1 MNDAAPT
8 PAPTPAPLLL
18 TPDRLDKI
26 NRYCGKLTSGWTL
39 QQQLQHVIDIDNA
52 IAKSLE
58 DHPINTYAPYVSTRN
73 KTHLFRVYRLDT
85 YTFRAYAKKTE
96 NIVNTRYIPPN
107 ETASSN
113 FQIGYLPR
121 KSNGFHGDRIPLKR
135 LGSLALN
142 SGYGWDNFWS
152 HYERELNGTTQ
163 QCPHCY
169 AWFKNAQEHITK
181 MHNQYRFVCDDDD
194 TISVFRNDV
203 LIDKATEAGNGWG
216 EESNGEESVYILYQ
230 SNVYEIWVNTKTFEI
245 KLYKIGDGLKYLD
258 NVEVFMKSPI
268 VEMTEKFKEGLKAA

>member
-107 ETASSN
+107 ETATSN

-121 KSNGFHGDRIPLKR
+121 KSNGFHGERIPLKR

-194 TISVFRNDV
+194 EISVFRNDT
-203 LIDKATEAGNGWG
+203 LIANKLGWVG
-216 EESNGEESVYILYQ
+216 DGGPYIIYQ
-230 SNVYEIWVNTKTFEI
+230 NNDYEIHINTETFEI
-245 KLYKIGDGLKYLD
+245 KMYRIGKVV
-258 NVEVFMKSPI
+258 NEEVFMKSPI
-268 VEMTEKFKEGLKAA
+268 VEMTEKFKFDIQYNPN